1 MSAATPDFASFD
13 PARIAE
19 QVMGFWGGLM
29 RPAQPAPPP
38 SPFAAF
44 QQMFGHAQAPQM
56 PGMDLFA
63 QAQKAFGQLQAAL
76 MPMLEGQKL
85 DADGILQMWQKT
97 FGDAPMLPPALM
109 LPSFMAPLSGGGSPA
124 FAAELRG
131 ALGSAPLGLMREHQE
146 RLQAYAQSQIDLHSA
161 MERYTTLM
169 QKVQREGMGRFE
181 AKLRAHSE
189 PGKQLG
195 SARALFDLWVDAAE
209 EAFAEAALSAEY
221 RHIYGELVNAQMRQR
236 QCGQA
241 IVEEQLKS
249 LGLPS
254 RGELDSSHKRAYEM
268 QRELRA
274 LKTRL
279 AELELAQAKASGAST
294 SAASSQ
300 RAEAA
305 PASVSAPAVAPT
317 RAAAATKPVA
327 KAKPARVTPARAQPA
342 AQAKPVAKAK
352 SAPTAKASPTVE
364 RVASPAAV
372 GKTAAATKAAAPKAA
387 PVKSEARSPEA
398 IKPDA
403 TQPRSAKPSSRT
415 SASAAKSTMK
425 SSTRRKSL
433 PPLAAVT
440 PKAPPARS
448 RKGS

>member
-29 RPAQPAPPP
+29 RPAPPPPP

-44 QQMFGHAQAPQM
+44 QQMFGQPPAPQM

-274 LKTRL
+274 LKSRL
-279 AELELAQAKASGAST
+279 AELELAQAQASGAST
-294 SAASSQ
+294 AAVAAQ
-300 RAEAA
+300 RPEAA
-305 PASVSAPAVAPT
+305 PASASAPAGAEL
-317 RAAAATKPVA
+317 A
-327 KAKPARVTPARAQPA
+327 
-342 AQAKPVAKAK
+342 AKPVAKIKPVRVTSARAQPVAPAK
-352 SAPTAKASPTVE
+352 PLAKA
-364 RVASPAAV
+364 
-372 GKTAAATKAAAPKAA
+372 KAAAVTKAA
-387 PVKSEARSPEA
+387 PVRPEA
-398 IKPDA
+398 PAPESIKPELTKAEVTKADA
-403 TQPRSAKPSSRT
+403 AKPRPAKSSPRSST
-415 SASAAKSTMK
+415 SAAKSTMK